1 MSFNI
6 LTLCNSEPDEPAIEA
21 GQSARVYGRLGLFF
35 VVNVD
40 RERQTADLISAHG
53 ISPVLRKV
61 PFAPMRPIDSLLTQP
76 SGSDLSQSC

>member
-6 LTLCNSEPDEPAIEA
+6 LSLCNPEPGEPAIEA

-40 RERQTADLISAHG
+40 PETQTADLISAHG
-53 ISPVLRKV
+53 ISPVLRQV
-61 PFAPMRPIDSLLTQP
+61 PFTSMQAIESLSL
-76 SGSDLSQSC
+76 SYGSDSPQSC